1 MRLSARLVITALVLS
16 LLAASLTAGILLART
31 FREDLAS
38 ETGRGLDAYHM
49 YTAALKAS
57 IEAFGGLDS
66 EEAFQR
72 AVRITTRYMTNA
84 PMVAVTDGTGR
95 LMHDNFS
102 EYNAPLLGLMP

>member
-57 IEAFGGLDS
+57 IEAFAAWTARKPS
-66 EEAFQR
+66 SAPCASPR
-72 AVRITTRYMTNA
+72 TT
-84 PMVAVTDGTGR
+84 
-95 LMHDNFS
+95 
-102 EYNAPLLGLMP
+102 